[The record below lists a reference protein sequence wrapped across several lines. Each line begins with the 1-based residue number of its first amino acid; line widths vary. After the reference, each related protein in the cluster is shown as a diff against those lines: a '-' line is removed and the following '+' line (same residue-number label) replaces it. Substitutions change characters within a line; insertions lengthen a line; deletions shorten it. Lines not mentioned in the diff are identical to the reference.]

1 MVRIFTDGA
10 CSGNPGIGG
19 WGVVIIID
27 KKEPIFLNGGERHTT
42 NNRME
47 LMAAIQSILFFDKKM
62 N

>member
-27 KKEPIFLNGGERHTT
+27 KKEPIFLNGGENIQLTIVWSYGS
-42 NNRME
+42 NNQYYF
-47 LMAAIQSILFFDKKM
+47 LTK
-62 N
+62 NN